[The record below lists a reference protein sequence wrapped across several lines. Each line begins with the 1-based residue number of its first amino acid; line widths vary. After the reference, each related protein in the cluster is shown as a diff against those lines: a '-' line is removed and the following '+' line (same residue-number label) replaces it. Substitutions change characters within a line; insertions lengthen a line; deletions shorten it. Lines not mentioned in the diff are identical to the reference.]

1 MGKFQKQRNNKS
13 CHLPNNRKV
22 AMKKIDV
29 FRFAACLV
37 TLMGSLPAM
46 AQVVH
51 VDFTMS
57 SSFYAGNAKLPAGTY
72 TLKQMPDE
80 STFYDLQ
87 NSAGTHSVMLEARPS
102 SKTSSGKPEIVFNR
116 YGTTEFIEGVETS
129 NGTSV
134 DFISGAPE
142 KLAAKK
148 GAPQS
153 HTVPTK

>member
-1 MGKFQKQRNNKS
+1 
-13 CHLPNNRKV
+13 
-22 AMKKIDV
+22 MKKIGI
-29 FRFAACLV
+29 FTFAACLV
-37 TLMGSLPAM
+37 TLMGSLPAI

-116 YGTTEFIEGVETS
+116 YGTTEFLEGVETS

-134 DFISGAPE
+134 DFITGPPE
-142 KLAAKK
+142 KVAAKK